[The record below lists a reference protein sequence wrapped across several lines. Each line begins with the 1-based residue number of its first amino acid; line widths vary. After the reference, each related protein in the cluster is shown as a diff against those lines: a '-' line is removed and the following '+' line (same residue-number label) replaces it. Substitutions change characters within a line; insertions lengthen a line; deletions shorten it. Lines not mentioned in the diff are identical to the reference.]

1 MIIKYIP
8 NDILSKIPDYFGPAF
23 CGELASVFSLDIF
36 KTNDINADIERI
48 DIPKISPLTMTFRNT
63 KTGEIR
69 LVEFGDHEGF
79 DECMGNKD
87 MQLIFG

>member
-1 MIIKYIP
+1 MKLKDLFRRKKSKKYADGVERIEV
-8 NDILSKIPDYFGPAF
+8 DRIEVEK
-23 CGELASVFSLDIF
+23 
-36 KTNDINADIERI
+36 ADIERI
-48 DIPKISPLTMTFRNT
+48 DIPKTSPLTMTFRNT

>member
-1 MIIKYIP
+1 MKLKDLFIRKKSKKYTDGIERVEV
-8 NDILSKIPDYFGPAF
+8 NRIEVEK
-23 CGELASVFSLDIF
+23 
-36 KTNDINADIERI
+36 ADVERI
-48 DIPKISPLTMTFRNT
+48 DIPKASPLTMTFRNT

-69 LVEFGDHEGF
+69 LVEFDDHEGF

>member
-1 MIIKYIP
+1 MKLKDLFRRNKSKKYTDGIERVKV
-8 NDILSKIPDYFGPAF
+8 NRIEVEK
-23 CGELASVFSLDIF
+23 
-36 KTNDINADIERI
+36 ADVERI
-48 DIPKISPLTMTFRNT
+48 DIPKSSPLTITFRNT

-69 LVEFGDHEGF
+69 LVDFGDHEGF

>member
-1 MIIKYIP
+1 MKLKDLFGRKKSKKYADGIERIEV
-8 NDILSKIPDYFGPAF
+8 DRIEVEK
-23 CGELASVFSLDIF
+23 
-36 KTNDINADIERI
+36 ADIERI
-48 DIPKISPLTMTFRNT
+48 DIPKTSPLTMTFRNT

-69 LVEFGDHEGF
+69 LVDFGDHEGF

>member
-1 MIIKYIP
+1 MKLKDLFGRKKPKKYADGIERVEV
-8 NDILSKIPDYFGPAF
+8 NRIEVEK
-23 CGELASVFSLDIF
+23 
-36 KTNDINADIERI
+36 ADIERI
-48 DIPKISPLTMTFRNT
+48 DIPKTSPLTMTFRNT

>member
-1 MIIKYIP
+1 MKLKDLFRRKKSKKY
-8 NDILSKIPDYFGPAF
+8 
-23 CGELASVFSLDIF
+23 
-36 KTNDINADIERI
+36 ADGIERVEVNRIEVEKADVERI
-48 DIPKISPLTMTFRNT
+48 DIPDASPLTMTFRNT

>member
-1 MIIKYIP
+1 MKLKDLFRRKKSKKYADGIERIEV
-8 NDILSKIPDYFGPAF
+8 DRIEVEK
-23 CGELASVFSLDIF
+23 
-36 KTNDINADIERI
+36 ADIERI
-48 DIPKISPLTMTFRNT
+48 DIPKTSPLTMTFRNT

-87 MQLIFG
+87 M

>member
-1 MIIKYIP
+1 MKLKDLFRRKKSKKY
-8 NDILSKIPDYFGPAF
+8 
-23 CGELASVFSLDIF
+23 
-36 KTNDINADIERI
+36 ADGIERIEVDRIEVEKADVERI
-48 DIPKISPLTMTFRNT
+48 DIPKTSPLTMTFRNT

-69 LVEFGDHEGF
+69 LVEFGDNEGF

>member
-1 MIIKYIP
+1 MKFKDLFRRKKSKKYADGI
-8 NDILSKIPDYFGPAF
+8 
-23 CGELASVFSLDIF
+23 ESVEVNRIEVE
-36 KTNDINADIERI
+36 KADVERI
-48 DIPKISPLTMTFRNT
+48 DIPDASSLTMTFRNT

>member
-1 MIIKYIP
+1 MKLKDLFGR
-8 NDILSKIPDYFGPAF
+8 NKSKNYADGI
-23 CGELASVFSLDIF
+23 ERVEVNRIEVE
-36 KTNDINADIERI
+36 KADIERV
-48 DIPKISPLTMTFRNT
+48 DIPKTSPLTMTFRNT

-79 DECMGNKD
+79 DECVGNKD

>member
-1 MIIKYIP
+1 MKLKDLFRRKKSKKY
-8 NDILSKIPDYFGPAF
+8 
-23 CGELASVFSLDIF
+23 
-36 KTNDINADIERI
+36 ADGIERIEVDRIEVEKADVEKI
-48 DIPKISPLTMTFRNT
+48 DIPKTSPLTMTFRNT

>member
-1 MIIKYIP
+1 MKLKDLFRRKKSKKYADGIERVEV
-8 NDILSKIPDYFGPAF
+8 NRIEVEK
-23 CGELASVFSLDIF
+23 
-36 KTNDINADIERI
+36 ADIERI
-48 DIPKISPLTMTFRNT
+48 DIPKTSPLTMTFRNT

-69 LVEFGDHEGF
+69 LVEFGDQEGF

>member
-1 MIIKYIP
+1 MKFKDLFRRKKSKKYADGIERIEV
-8 NDILSKIPDYFGPAF
+8 NRIEVEK
-23 CGELASVFSLDIF
+23 
-36 KTNDINADIERI
+36 ADIERI
-48 DIPKISPLTMTFRNT
+48 DIPKTSPLTMTFRNT

>member
-1 MIIKYIP
+1 MKLKDLFRRKKSKKYT
-8 NDILSKIPDYFGPAF
+8 DG
-23 CGELASVFSLDIF
+23 
-36 KTNDINADIERI
+36 IERVEVNRI
-48 DIPKISPLTMTFRNT
+48 EVEKADVERINIPKASSLTMTFRNT

-69 LVEFGDHEGF
+69 FVEFGDHEGF

>member
-1 MIIKYIP
+1 MKLKDLFRRKKSKKYADGIERIEV
-8 NDILSKIPDYFGPAF
+8 DRIEVEK
-23 CGELASVFSLDIF
+23 
-36 KTNDINADIERI
+36 ADIERI
-48 DIPKISPLTMTFRNT
+48 DIPKTSPLTMTFRNT

>member
-1 MIIKYIP
+1 MKLKDLFRGKKSKKY
-8 NDILSKIPDYFGPAF
+8 
-23 CGELASVFSLDIF
+23 
-36 KTNDINADIERI
+36 ADGIERVEVNRTEVEKADVERV
-48 DIPKISPLTMTFRNT
+48 DIPRTSPLTMTFRNT

>member
-1 MIIKYIP
+1 MKLK
-8 NDILSKIPDYFGPAF
+8 DLFGRKKSK
-23 CGELASVFSLDIF
+23 
-36 KTNDINADIERI
+36 KHADGIERVEVNRTEVEKADVERI
-48 DIPKISPLTMTFRNT
+48 DIPKTSPLTMTFRNT

>member
-1 MIIKYIP
+1 MKFKDLFRRKKSKKYT
-8 NDILSKIPDYFGPAF
+8 DS
-23 CGELASVFSLDIF
+23 
-36 KTNDINADIERI
+36 IERVEVNRI
-48 DIPKISPLTMTFRNT
+48 EVEKADVERINIPKTSPLTMTFRNT

-87 MQLIFG
+87 MQLIFS

>member
-1 MIIKYIP
+1 MKLKDLFRRKKSKKYTDGIERIEV
-8 NDILSKIPDYFGPAF
+8 DRIEVEK
-23 CGELASVFSLDIF
+23 
-36 KTNDINADIERI
+36 ADIERI
-48 DIPKISPLTMTFRNT
+48 DIPKTSPLTMTFRNT

-79 DECMGNKD
+79 DECVGNKD

>member
-1 MIIKYIP
+1 MKLKDLFRRKKSKKY
-8 NDILSKIPDYFGPAF
+8 
-23 CGELASVFSLDIF
+23 
-36 KTNDINADIERI
+36 ADCIERVEVNRIEVEKADVERI
-48 DIPKISPLTMTFRNT
+48 DIPRTSPLTMIFRNT

-79 DECMGNKD
+79 DECMSNKD

>member
-1 MIIKYIP
+1 MKLKDLFRRKKSKKYADGIERIEV
-8 NDILSKIPDYFGPAF
+8 DRIEVEK
-23 CGELASVFSLDIF
+23 
-36 KTNDINADIERI
+36 ADIERI
-48 DIPKISPLTMTFRNT
+48 DIPKTSPLTMIFRNT

>member
-1 MIIKYIP
+1 MKFKDLFRRKKSKKYT
-8 NDILSKIPDYFGPAF
+8 DS
-23 CGELASVFSLDIF
+23 
-36 KTNDINADIERI
+36 IERVEVNRI
-48 DIPKISPLTMTFRNT
+48 EVEKADVERINIPKTSPLTMTFRNT

>member
-1 MIIKYIP
+1 MKLKDLFRRKKSEKY
-8 NDILSKIPDYFGPAF
+8 
-23 CGELASVFSLDIF
+23 
-36 KTNDINADIERI
+36 ADGIERVEVNRIEVEKADVERI
-48 DIPKISPLTMTFRNT
+48 DIPKSSPLTMTFRNT

>member
-1 MIIKYIP
+1 MKLKDLFRRKKSKKYTDGIERIEV
-8 NDILSKIPDYFGPAF
+8 DRIEVEK
-23 CGELASVFSLDIF
+23 
-36 KTNDINADIERI
+36 ADIERT
-48 DIPKISPLTMTFRNT
+48 DIPKASPLTMTFRNT

-87 MQLIFG
+87 TQLIFG

>member
-1 MIIKYIP
+1 MKLKDLFRRKKSKKYADGIERIEV
-8 NDILSKIPDYFGPAF
+8 DRIEVEK
-23 CGELASVFSLDIF
+23 
-36 KTNDINADIERI
+36 ADIERI
-48 DIPKISPLTMTFRNT
+48 DIPKTSLLTMTFRNT

>member
-1 MIIKYIP
+1 MKFKDLFGRKKSKKY
-8 NDILSKIPDYFGPAF
+8 
-23 CGELASVFSLDIF
+23 
-36 KTNDINADIERI
+36 ADGIERVEVNRTEVEKVDVERI
-48 DIPKISPLTMTFRNT
+48 DIPKTSPLTMTFRNT

>member
-1 MIIKYIP
+1 MKLKDLFRRKKSKKYVDGIERVEV
-8 NDILSKIPDYFGPAF
+8 NRTEVEK
-23 CGELASVFSLDIF
+23 
-36 KTNDINADIERI
+36 ADIERI
-48 DIPKISPLTMTFRNT
+48 DIPKTSPLTMTFRNT

-87 MQLIFG
+87 MQLIFA

>member
-1 MIIKYIP
+1 MKLKDLFRRKKSKKY
-8 NDILSKIPDYFGPAF
+8 
-23 CGELASVFSLDIF
+23 
-36 KTNDINADIERI
+36 ADGIERVEVNRTKVKKADVEKI
-48 DIPKISPLTMTFRNT
+48 DISKTLPLTMTFINT

-69 LVEFGDHEGF
+69 VVEFGDHEGF

>member
-1 MIIKYIP
+1 MKLNDLFRRKKSKKYTDGIERIEV
-8 NDILSKIPDYFGPAF
+8 DRIEVEK
-23 CGELASVFSLDIF
+23 
-36 KTNDINADIERI
+36 ADIERI
-48 DIPKISPLTMTFRNT
+48 DIPKTSPLTMTFRNT